1 MRLTNNEKGYSLL
14 LTMFV
19 FILFTVLAMALLTA
33 TLTGSKRNLT
43 SEHNIQAQELAM
55 MGIDHLTNQINK
67 DLKKGLGENGL
78 TQDQFKSILET
89 TLNDYKSGITRSTG
103 ETGSYEAKIT
113 NIDSVKDNSLKKRTT
128 IVSTGIADGKK
139 KSITTKVVFGAQS
152 TLDTLKYTVG
162 AYKSDELSKKCNTNS
177 KYCVKGEG
185 NLFLHGGVSIKGDF
199 KVDGN
204 IITTDRGY
212 AYIRGQQWIPSVLPT
227 ASPVE
232 GQKASHIVL
241 KGNVYTFDHNPDYD
255 KHIETTNFNQGTTV
269 KEKVCT
275 GFWIFQKCK
284 YVEKTTDSKYVNTTG
299 DLSKAFFGTIPVITQ
314 REPVRDDIQIENQKN
329 VFYFPEGPSVTYAQT
344 SDSGNVKTF
353 YNELNF
359 KNTYVYPQYKVIG
372 YTSTNEDFEFTG
384 NNYFGNFAT
393 KRDLY
398 IRGSKSNYKETKFE
412 NGAYIGGNLI
422 IGNTNITEKN
432 DPSDFDKIKL
442 DGPIFVEGNVT
453 IHGVNGQFNTI
464 MYVKKDVTIEYSV
477 INGLNNTGSLIIFA
491 GGDIKIV
498 NNSVYQDNPSN
509 IKGFFYSEKALEM
522 FGVGSNIKIEG
533 GVSARR
539 IVLNAIRGKASKT
552 SFSGSKKVDD
562 DYYEGQASQLNLPP
576 EKSRLQIIYDPNI
589 MNTYADLKSREPMVI
604 SVDPPQITE
613 RKLE

>member
-33 TLTGSKRNLT
+33 TLTGSKRNQT

-89 TLNDYKSGITRSTG
+89 TLNKYKSGVAINTG

-113 NIDSVKDNSLKKRTT
+113 NIDSVKDNPLKKRAT
-128 IVSTGIADGKK
+128 IVSTGIADGRK
-139 KSITTKVVFGAQS
+139 KSTTTKVVFGAQS

-177 KYCVKGEG
+177 KYCVRGEG

-212 AYIRGQQWIPSVLPT
+212 AYLGGQQWIPSVLPT

-269 KEKVCT
+269 KDWVCT
-275 GFWIFQKCK
+275 GPWFWPKCK

-314 REPVRDDIQIENQKN
+314 REPVRDDIKIEEMRSTFTISKNEAVKLDLDNLTNTKDLNYPDKKVYASYKSCERIRWDYACTQKYN
-329 VFYFPEGPSVTYAQT
+329 GDYIFY
-344 SDSGNVKTF
+344 
-353 YNELNF
+353 
-359 KNTYVYPQYKVIG
+359 
-372 YTSTNEDFEFTG
+372 G
-384 NNYFGNFAT
+384 NNTFGNFQT
-393 KRDLY
+393 D
-398 IRGSKSNYKETKFE
+398 GSLTLRNSSSSFKKTVFT
-412 NGAYIGGNLI
+412 NGAYINGNLTV
-422 IGNTNITEKN
+422 GNNNLHSYDSTKYEK
-432 DPSDFDKIKL
+432 IQL
-442 DGPIFVEGNVT
+442 DGPVFVNGDVH
-453 IHGVNGQFNTI
+453 IAGVNGEFNTI
-464 MYVKKDVTIEYSV
+464 MYVNGNVTIEYSV
-477 INGLNNTGSLIIFA
+477 INGLNKTGSLIIFA
-491 GGDIKIV
+491 RGNIDIR
-498 NNSVYQDNPSN
+498 NNSVNQDTPSN
-509 IKGFFYSEKALEM
+509 IKGFFYSEKELEM
-522 FGVGSNIKIEG
+522 FGVGSNIRIEG
-533 GVSARR
+533 GISAKR
-539 IVLNAIRGKASKT
+539 IVLNAIRGRASDTKFEGSQEVSNKYFEASSNQVNKT
-552 SFSGSKKVDD
+552 
-562 DYYEGQASQLNLPP
+562 
-576 EKSRLQIIYDPNI
+576 SRLQIIYDPNI

>member
-33 TLTGSKRNLT
+33 TLTGSKRNQT

-67 DLKKGLGENGL
+67 DMKKELGENGL

-89 TLNDYKSGITRSTG
+89 TLNKYKSGVAINTG

-113 NIDSVKDNSLKKRTT
+113 NIDSVKDNPLKKRAT
-128 IVSTGIADGKK
+128 IVSTGIADGRK
-139 KSITTKVVFGAQS
+139 KSTTTKVVFGAQS

-162 AYKSDELSKKCNTNS
+162 AYKSDKLSKKCNTNS

-212 AYIRGQQWIPSVLPT
+212 AYLGGQQWIPSVLPT

-255 KHIETTNFNQGTTV
+255 KHIETTNFNQGSTD
-269 KEKVCT
+269 KYWVCT
-275 GFWIFQKCK
+275 GPWFWPKCK

-299 DLSKAFFGTIPVITQ
+299 DLSKAFFGTLPVITQ
-314 REPVRDDIQIENQKN
+314 REPVRDDIKIEEMRSTFTISKNEAVKLDLDNLTNTKDLNYPDKKVYASYKSCERIRRDYVCTQKYDGN
-329 VFYFPEGPSVTYAQT
+329 YIFY
-344 SDSGNVKTF
+344 
-353 YNELNF
+353 
-359 KNTYVYPQYKVIG
+359 
-372 YTSTNEDFEFTG
+372 G
-384 NNYFGNFAT
+384 NNTFGNFQT
-393 KRDLY
+393 D
-398 IRGSKSNYKETKFE
+398 GSLTLRNSSSSFKKTVFT
-412 NGAYIGGNLI
+412 NGAYINGNLTV
-422 IGNTNITEKN
+422 GNNNLHSYDSTKYEK
-432 DPSDFDKIKL
+432 IQL
-442 DGPIFVEGNVT
+442 DGPVFVNGDVH
-453 IHGVNGQFNTI
+453 IAGVNGEFNTI
-464 MYVKKDVTIEYSV
+464 MYVNGNVTIEYSV
-477 INGLNNTGSLIIFA
+477 INGLNKIGSLIIFA
-491 GGDIKIV
+491 RGNIDIR
-498 NNSVYQDNPSN
+498 NNSVNQDTPSN
-509 IKGFFYSEKALEM
+509 IKGYFYSEKELEM
-522 FGVGSNIKIEG
+522 FGVGSNIRIEG
-533 GVSARR
+533 GISARR
-539 IVLNAIRGKASKT
+539 IVLNAIRGRASDTKFEGSQEVSNKYFEASSNQVNKT
-552 SFSGSKKVDD
+552 
-562 DYYEGQASQLNLPP
+562 
-576 EKSRLQIIYDPNI
+576 SRLQIIYDPNI

>member
-33 TLTGSKRNLT
+33 TLTGSKRNQT

-67 DLKKGLGENGL
+67 DMKKELGENGL

-89 TLNDYKSGITRSTG
+89 TLNKYKSGVAINTG

-113 NIDSVKDNSLKKRTT
+113 NIDSVKDNPLKKRAT
-128 IVSTGIADGKK
+128 IVSTGIADGRK
-139 KSITTKVVFGAQS
+139 KSTTTKVVFGAQS

-162 AYKSDELSKKCNTNS
+162 AYKSDKLSKKCNTNS

-212 AYIRGQQWIPSVLPT
+212 AYLGGQQWIPSVLPT

-255 KHIETTNFNQGTTV
+255 KHIETTNFNQGSTD
-269 KEKVCT
+269 KDWVCT
-275 GFWIFQKCK
+275 GPWFWPKCK

-299 DLSKAFFGTIPVITQ
+299 DLSKAFFGTLPVITQ
-314 REPVRDDIQIENQKN
+314 REPVRDDIKIEEMRSTFTISKNEAVKLDLDNLTNTKDLNYPDKKVYASYKSCERIRRDYVCTQKYDGN
-329 VFYFPEGPSVTYAQT
+329 YIFY
-344 SDSGNVKTF
+344 
-353 YNELNF
+353 
-359 KNTYVYPQYKVIG
+359 
-372 YTSTNEDFEFTG
+372 G
-384 NNYFGNFAT
+384 NNTFGNFQT
-393 KRDLY
+393 D
-398 IRGSKSNYKETKFE
+398 GSLTLRNSSSSFKKTVFT
-412 NGAYIGGNLI
+412 NGAYINGNLTV
-422 IGNTNITEKN
+422 GNNNLHSYDSTKYEK
-432 DPSDFDKIKL
+432 IQL
-442 DGPIFVEGNVT
+442 DGPVFVNGDVH
-453 IHGVNGQFNTI
+453 IAGVNGEFNTI
-464 MYVKKDVTIEYSV
+464 MYVNGNVTIEYSV
-477 INGLNNTGSLIIFA
+477 INGLNKIGSLIIFA
-491 GGDIKIV
+491 RGNIDIR
-498 NNSVYQDNPSN
+498 NNSVNQDTPSN
-509 IKGFFYSEKALEM
+509 IKGYFYSEKELEM
-522 FGVGSNIKIEG
+522 FGVGSNIRIEG
-533 GVSARR
+533 GISARR
-539 IVLNAIRGKASKT
+539 IVLNAIRGRASDTKFEGSQEVSNKYFEASSNQVNKT
-552 SFSGSKKVDD
+552 
-562 DYYEGQASQLNLPP
+562 
-576 EKSRLQIIYDPNI
+576 SRLQIIYDPNI

>member
-33 TLTGSKRNLT
+33 TLTGSKRNQT

-269 KEKVCT
+269 KDWVCT
-275 GFWIFQKCK
+275 GPWFWPKCK

-314 REPVRDDIQIENQKN
+314 REPVRDDIKIEEMRSTFTISKNEAVKLDLDNLTNTKDLNYPDKKVYASYKSCEKIRWDYVCTQKYN
-329 VFYFPEGPSVTYAQT
+329 GDYIFY
-344 SDSGNVKTF
+344 
-353 YNELNF
+353 
-359 KNTYVYPQYKVIG
+359 
-372 YTSTNEDFEFTG
+372 G
-384 NNYFGNFAT
+384 NNTFGNFQT
-393 KRDLY
+393 D
-398 IRGSKSNYKETKFE
+398 GSLTLRNSSSSFKKTVFT
-412 NGAYIGGNLI
+412 NGAYINGNLTV
-422 IGNTNITEKN
+422 GNNNLHSYDSTKYEK
-432 DPSDFDKIKL
+432 IQL
-442 DGPIFVEGNVT
+442 DGPVFVNGDVH
-453 IHGVNGQFNTI
+453 IAGVNGEFNTI
-464 MYVKKDVTIEYSV
+464 MYVNGNVTIEYSV
-477 INGLNNTGSLIIFA
+477 INGLNKTGSLIIFA
-491 GGDIKIV
+491 RGNIDIR
-498 NNSVYQDNPSN
+498 NNSVNQDTPSN
-509 IKGFFYSEKALEM
+509 IKGFFYSEKELEM
-522 FGVGSNIKIEG
+522 FGVGSNIRIEG
-533 GVSARR
+533 GISAKR
-539 IVLNAIRGKASKT
+539 IVLNAIRGRASDTKFEGSQEVSNKYFEASSNQVNKT
-552 SFSGSKKVDD
+552 
-562 DYYEGQASQLNLPP
+562 
-576 EKSRLQIIYDPNI
+576 SRLQIIYDPNI
-589 MNTYADLKSREPMVI
+589 MKTYADLKSREPMVI